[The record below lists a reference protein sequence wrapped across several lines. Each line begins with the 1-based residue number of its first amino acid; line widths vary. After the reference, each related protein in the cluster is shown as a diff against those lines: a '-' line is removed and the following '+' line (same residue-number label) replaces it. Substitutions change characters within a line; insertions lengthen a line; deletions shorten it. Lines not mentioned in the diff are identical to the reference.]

1 MGNDPMA
8 LGMASPLVSIMM
20 PAYNAERYIGEAIAS
35 VREQTYAHWE
45 LLIVDDG
52 STDRTA
58 AIAAQAAAADPR
70 VRLIQQPNGGE
81 AVARNT
87 ALTHMRGELIAFL
100 DADDAYL
107 PHHLAAVVAYLQAHP
122 DRDAVYTDGYHC
134 DREGRRLA
142 TLSSRRRG
150 PFEGDLFEPLVRA
163 SDVFGPPLCVALRR
177 DGVMRRALAFDPQ
190 IVIGPDWEFFIR
202 YAEEARFGYLDEP
215 TCLYRVHTANISVR
229 TSASR
234 RALSLARCRESAIG
248 RRRFGECSLETRAA
262 AFYDLLINCLTG
274 YPERQ
279 TEITGWTQFQ
289 QLPAAEQARLLRLM
303 ASWSLREG
311 VRAAPVASWL
321 HRARTICPAD
331 RLATALAALYAFSP
345 RLCRLAVQVKMARQ
359 PPRSVVPFADLARAA
374 SVSKNLFGNTPGD

>member
-1 MGNDPMA
+1 MA
-8 LGMASPLVSIMM
+8 SEANSPLVSIMM

-35 VREQTYAHWE
+35 VREQTYANWE
-45 LLIVDDG
+45 LIIVDDG
-52 STDRTA
+52 STDHTA
-58 AIAAQAAAADPR
+58 AIAAQAAVADPR
-70 VRLIQQPNGGE
+70 VRLVQQPNGGE

-87 ALTHMRGELIAFL
+87 ALAHMHGELIAFL

-134 DREGRRLA
+134 DQEGRRLA

-177 DGVMRRALAFDPQ
+177 EGVMRRALAFDPQ
-190 IVIGPDWEFFIR
+190 IVIGPDWEFFTR
-202 YAEEARFGYLDEP
+202 YAEEASFGYLAEP
-215 TCLYRVHTANISVR
+215 TCLYRVHTTNISVR
-229 TSASR
+229 TGASQ

-248 RRRFGECSLETRAA
+248 RRRFEECSLETRAA
-262 AFYDLLINCLTG
+262 VFYDLLINCLTG
-274 YPERQ
+274 HPERQ
-279 TEITGWTQFQ
+279 TAITAWPQFQ

-311 VRAAPVASWL
+311 VDAAPIASWL
-321 HRARTICPAD
+321 HRARA
-331 RLATALAALYAFSP
+331 LAPTDWLAAALAALYAFSP
-345 RLCRLAVQVKMARQ
+345 RLCRLAVRIKMASQ
-359 PPRSVVPFADLARAA
+359 PRRDAAPFADLAVKTSSWSLA
-374 SVSKNLFGNTPGD
+374 F